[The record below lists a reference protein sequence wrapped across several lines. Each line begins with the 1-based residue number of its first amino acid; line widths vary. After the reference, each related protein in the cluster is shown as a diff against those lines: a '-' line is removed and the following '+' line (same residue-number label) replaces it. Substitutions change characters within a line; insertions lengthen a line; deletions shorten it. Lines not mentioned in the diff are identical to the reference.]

1 MGKKSRK
8 GQSRAGL
15 KARPAAGQSARRVGK
30 DGLSLASGDAMS
42 IESSEVIPGKKFMS
56 DVTQSIKN
64 KASSSIPKSIS
75 TPAKADKPT
84 PTGEDSSEKP
94 STSLLGQM
102 EAAVDKQVAQASEQ
116 AYGAIQKQAE
126 EAQKLAAAKQKQ
138 VEEAAA
144 AKQREIAAKQ
154 KEMDEAYERKKAE
167 VAAQVAARKKEL
179 AAQAEAAKQK
189 LEETAAPAPAPA
201 TTTEEPKV
209 TSRGF
214 PALDEP
220 AEAEKNVS
228 QKDCA
233 CAGDCVIS

>member
-8 GQSRAGL
+8 RQSRAGL

-30 DGLSLASGDAMS
+30 DGLSLASGDGMS

-64 KASSSIPKSIS
+64 KASIPKSIS

-102 EAAVDKQVAQASEQ
+102 EAAVDKQVAQTSEQ
-116 AYGAIQKQAE
+116 ASGAIQKQAE
-126 EAQKLAAAKQKQ
+126 EAQKVAAAKQKQ

-144 AKQREIAAKQ
+144 SKQREIAAKQ

-189 LEETAAPAPAPA
+189 LEETAAPAPA
-201 TTTEEPKV
+201 TTTEESKV